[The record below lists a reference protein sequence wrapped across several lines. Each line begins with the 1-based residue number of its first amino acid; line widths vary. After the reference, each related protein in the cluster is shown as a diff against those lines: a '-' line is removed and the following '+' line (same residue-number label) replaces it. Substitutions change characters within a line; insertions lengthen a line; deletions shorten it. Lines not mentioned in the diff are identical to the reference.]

1 MSAATPSVASR
12 GEAPGARRE
21 PRTATDV
28 ANRYREA
35 GGFRP
40 FLLVLLA
47 LAHGDGHTWETP
59 SKAAVRRALTR
70 PADEESCTET
80 DAETALVH
88 AIAMGLVAEGSTL
101 RRIILTGGEVE

>member
-1 MSAATPSVASR
+1 MSST
-12 GEAPGARRE
+12 
-21 PRTATDV
+21 TATDV
-28 ANRYREA
+28 ANHYRRC
-35 GGFRP
+35 GSFRP

-70 PADEESCTET
+70 PTDEESCTEK

-88 AIAMGLVAEGSTL
+88 AIAMGLVIEGSTL
-101 RRIILTGGEVE
+101 RRIILAGGESE